1 MAKDKKKPD
10 LGEAENKAQ
19 AQAVSGSSEK
29 PNTQPEAPAKE
40 VVEEKEKPEP
50 EVEAAPEKDD
60 APAAEEEKAPSD
72 YDRILAMIHK
82 AQGGK

>member
-19 AQAVSGSSEK
+19 AQAVSGGLEK
-29 PNTQPEAPAKE
+29 PNTQPEAPAEE
-40 VVEEKEKPEP
+40 VVEKKEKTEP

-60 APAAEEEKAPSD
+60 AAAEEEKAPSD